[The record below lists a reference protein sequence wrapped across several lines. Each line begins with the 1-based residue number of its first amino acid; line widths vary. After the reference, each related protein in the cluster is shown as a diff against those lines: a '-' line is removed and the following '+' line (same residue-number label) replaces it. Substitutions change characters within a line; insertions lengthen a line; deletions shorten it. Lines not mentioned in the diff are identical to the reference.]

1 VKKLYIIRH
10 AKSSW
15 DDPSLSDFDR
25 PLNDRGKRDAPRMAK
40 RLKEKR
46 LTPDAVLTSPALRAK
61 DTCHIICEGLGFNK
75 NKIEEK
81 PALYHAS
88 DDQIL
93 KVIHTL
99 KDRTGDEEENVL
111 VFGHN
116 PGLTEFA
123 NRLSHENIDNIPT
136 AGVVCISL
144 TAKNW
149 KQVEW
154 GSGKLV
160 FFDFPKKSI
169 D

>member
-1 VKKLYIIRH
+1 MKKLYIIRH

-61 DTCHIICEGLGFNK
+61 DTCHIICEGLGFDK
-75 NKIEEK
+75 SKIEEK

-123 NRLSHENIDNIPT
+123 NRLINGHILNIPT
-136 AGVVCISL
+136 AGVVAVNMKIKKWKDS
-144 TAKNW
+144 NW
-149 KQVEW
+149 
-154 GSGKLV
+154 GCGTLL
-160 FFDFPKKSI
+160 FFDFPKNIK
-169 D
+169 